1 MNEQQRSF
9 AIRAFILTLILN
21 GILLGLIYYYGGN
34 VIDPILL
41 FGAGGVISLI
51 LWLGILFTGNR
62 LIADAARA
70 ASIQRTAPP
79 ARETPRPVERKPE
92 PKPVPPPL
100 PALPSDAPA
109 IQMLAILQR
118 KGRLIDFLQE
128 NLSGYDDAQIG
139 AAVRTIHTGC
149 KEALLE
155 HVTLEPIYSDSEG
168 SQVTVD
174 AGFDANAVRLVGNVT
189 GEPPFRGTLVHRGWR
204 VVKLDLPRQTSDKEK
219 VIAPAE
225 VEV

>member
-9 AIRAFILTLILN
+9 AIQTFIVTLILN

-62 LIADAARA
+62 LIADGARA
-70 ASIQRTAPP
+70 ATPIQRTAPP
-79 ARETPRPVERKPE
+79 ARDTPRPVEPKPE

-100 PALPSDAPA
+100 PALPSNAPA

-118 KGRLIDFLQE
+118 RGRLIDFLQE
-128 NLSGYDDAQIG
+128 NLSG
-139 AAVRTIHTGC
+139 
-149 KEALLE
+149 
-155 HVTLEPIYSDSEG
+155 
-168 SQVTVD
+168 
-174 AGFDANAVRLVGNVT
+174 
-189 GEPPFRGTLVHRGWR
+189 
-204 VVKLDLPRQTSDKEK
+204 
-219 VIAPAE
+219 
-225 VEV
+225 